1 MMKKTC
7 GFGLLGLAVLLALD
21 MPLAGYQGI
30 TIQRD
35 VTVAAGETQDNVFTL
50 GGNAVIAGKVR
61 RSVIAIGGTI
71 TVSGEVGEA
80 VVGFGSRVVIKESAV
95 INGDVVTLGGTLEKE
110 TGCTIRG
117 DTVYLQGPEIGQKI
131 LRGDVFKGLLLF
143 PLLPIIIIVKLVIL
157 FIWLILALV
166 GAALFPKQIAFASGQ
181 IRKSFWPTFAV
192 GLLAII
198 IFTGLIL
205 FAALLSI
212 ILIGIPVL
220 MALVAAGI
228 IIKIFGRL
236 AVFYFFGDSVRRAFG
251 SQRVSDMGA
260 VLLGLLVVGLIGF
273 LPIIGFLFS
282 IPLNIMIWGV
292 AIRTKFGTTE
302 NMFQKKQAV
311 LPAPPAAPAV

>member
-7 GFGLLGLAVLLALD
+7 GFGLLGLAVLLVLG
-21 MPLAGYQGI
+21 MPLAGHQGI

-50 GGNAVIAGKVR
+50 GGNAVISGKVR

-131 LRGDVFKGLLLF
+131 LKGNIFKSILLF
-143 PLLPIIIIVKLVIL
+143 PIIPVIVVIKVFIL
-157 FIWLILALV
+157 FIWFLLALV
-166 GAALFPKQIAFASGQ
+166 GAALFPKQIAFASGE

-220 MALVAAGI
+220 MALVAAGVL
-228 IIKIFGRL
+228 IKIFGRL

-251 SQRVSDMGA
+251 SQKISAIGA
-260 VLLGLLVVGLIGF
+260 VLLGLLMVGLIGF

-292 AIRTKFGTTE
+292 AVRTKFGTTE
-302 NMFQKKQAV
+302 NMFQKKPVV
-311 LPAPPAAPAV
+311 LPATPAA